1 MRYRLQD
8 VASVIRS
15 KNAGPY
21 ELCFDIIFIDDA
33 FYQRA
38 KKASIITKDNFAELY
53 GIAAHQVLN
62 LVYFDPAKAIKITI
76 ERPISSGALGE
87 KDVYGAQQHRPLI
100 QFEFTLQE

>member
-1 MRYRLQD
+1 MKYRLQD

-21 ELCFDIIFIDDA
+21 ELCFDVIFIDEE

-38 KKASIITKDNFAELY
+38 KSAAIITKENFAHLY
-53 GIAAHQVLN
+53 GIGIDQILN